1 MGVDQKSPEEYKQL
15 RIVMAKNLG
24 SKCKLCRRAGEKLFL
39 KGDRCATPKC
49 AMVRKPYAP
58 GAHGQVASMRRGGG
72 RGRGLSEFGKQLAE
86 KQKLKRLY
94 SISEQQFRR
103 HLKKAK
109 KQTGVVGDNLIL
121 QLEMRLDNIVY
132 RLGLA
137 VSRSQARQL
146 ANHSM
151 FLING
156 RSLNIPSAQLK
167 VGDEIKVK
175 DQKAKNSHFKELQV
189 IMKKK
194 HQLPEWLS
202 FDADTMTG
210 KVSAYP
216 EKEEVGATLDLST
229 VIEFYSR

>member
-1 MGVDQKSPEEYKQL
+1 
-15 RIVMAKNLG
+15 MAKNLG
-24 SKCKLCRRAGEKLFL
+24 SKCKLCRRSGEKLFL

-58 GAHGQVASMRRGGG
+58 GAHGQVASMGRGGRG

-86 KQKLKRLY
+86 KQKVKRIY
-94 SISEQQFRR
+94 CVSEQQFRR
-103 HLKKAK
+103 HLKEAQ

-146 ANHSM
+146 VSHGM
-151 FLING
+151 FLVNG
-156 RSLNIPSAQLK
+156 KVLNIPSARLK
-167 VGDEIKVK
+167 VDDEIKVK
-175 DQKAKNSHFKELQV
+175 DQKAKNSYFKELQA
-189 IMKKK
+189 IIKKK
-194 HQLPEWLS
+194 HQLSEWLS
-202 FDADTMTG
+202 FDADTMAG
-210 KVSAYP
+210 KVLSYP
-216 EKEEVGATLDLST
+216 EKNEAGAGLDLPA